1 VKRFLLIFI
10 FFLAIAPAFGQFA
23 PAAGEAGS
31 TAIHKDDVSFKGWAK
46 SCKVT
51 RGFINI
57 SDTTKTFSQNNI
69 TSNRTFFGS
78 ESFALGQPGGPLDCI
93 SLGDGGS
100 AVLTFDFPAKNG
112 PGADFAV
119 FENGIK
125 EQEAP
130 FQYFLELAYVEV
142 STNGKRFVRFPA
154 VSNTPAKDQI
164 LGFGQLDPTKIH
176 NLAGKYVANYGTP
189 FDLED
194 LKDSTGI
201 NLDSINYIRIIDVAG
216 NIEPKFA
223 RYDSKGQV
231 INDPFPTE
239 FWTGGFDL
247 DAVGLINV
255 NRVISN
261 DEAINMSL
269 FKVYPNPVNSGEVVF
284 IEGID
289 GSEVQLCSQMG
300 KLLGDWKVSHQ
311 DPFTINIPELNFGMY
326 FLTIRSSKSIQ
337 TIKLLVK

>member
-1 VKRFLLIFI
+1 MKRVISTFVVLVTITS
-10 FFLAIAPAFGQFA
+10 AFGQFA
-23 PAAGEAGS
+23 PAAGETGS
-31 TAIHKDDVSFKGWAK
+31 TAIHKDDASLKGWAK
-46 SCKVT
+46 SCKAT

-57 SDTTKTFSQNNI
+57 SDTTITFSQNQV
-69 TSNRTFFGS
+69 TSNRAFFGN
-78 ESFALGQPGGPLDCI
+78 EAMALGQPGGPLDCI

-100 AVLTFDFPAKNG
+100 AILAFDFPAKNG
-112 PGADFAV
+112 PGPDFAI
-119 FENGIK
+119 FENGMK
-125 EQEAP
+125 YQEPP

-154 VSNTPAKDQI
+154 ISNTSTKEQI
-164 LGFGQLDPTKIH
+164 TSFGQLDPTKIH

-201 NLDSINYIRIIDVAG
+201 NLDSINYIRIIDVVG
-216 NIEPKFA
+216 SIDPKFA
-223 RYDSKGQV
+223 RYDSKGQI

-247 DAVGLINV
+247 DAVGLINI
-255 NRVISN
+255 NRVISKEETLAN
-261 DEAINMSL
+261 PL
-269 FKVYPNPVNSGEVVF
+269 FKVYPNPAQSREVIF

-289 GSEVQLCSQMG
+289 DSAIQLCSQTG
-300 KLLGDWKVSHQ
+300 KILGDWKVNRQ
-311 DPFTINIPELNFGMY
+311 DLLTLNLPELTSGLY
-326 FLTIRSSKSIQ
+326 FLTVKSSKNNQ